1 MKKQTQEQDQR
12 ISELEVLRKSQQFH
26 QLILDNAYDLIAI
39 HKLADLSYEY
49 VNPATIK
56 VLGYSQEELLAQSP
70 LDLIHPDD
78 INRVMKRLKEI
89 LPKGEG
95 QDKYRYRKKNG
106 TYVCLEVAATILPR
120 ENDDTAMI
128 IISRDI
134 TDQEQ
139 AETALQ
145 RQVDFQDLLLEI
157 SENFASIAVDD
168 IDDMINTTLRMI
180 GAFDNNDR
188 SYICMLSDDRHT
200 ISNIYEWCAEG
211 IAAEMD
217 RLQGLSVS
225 VLPWWNKDFQDLE
238 QISIPPVTGLPKAT
252 QTEIEI
258 LPTESVQSLI
268 VVPIFLEDKII
279 GFLGVD
285 SVKCEKIWS
294 KENVITF
301 KTVAQHI
308 AKAWRRKKF
317 TKALQAS
324 ENYYKTI
331 FENTGAA
338 TMIIE
343 EDMTIVMVNEE
354 YERLL
359 GYAKEDLIGMKWTD
373 LIPDKSVAAMK
384 EYHRLRSIDPSAV
397 PHKYSTYLLD
407 RQGKYR
413 DGLVA
418 VDIIPGTKKSVATFI
433 DFTEFNRID
442 RALKAISA
450 VMEAIIHTVDEEEL
464 LQRVCQKIVEVGGYS
479 LAWVGYA
486 RQDQQ
491 QKVQPIAY
499 AGTNGAYLSKLN
511 IALQDPK
518 RGQGPTGQAIRTGKP
533 VISRDFK
540 QDETFKPW
548 LKNALR
554 RGFKSSMD
562 IPLMADNKA
571 FGVLSIYS
579 NQTDVFDNEEQ
590 KLLLDMANN
599 LAYAIISLNT
609 RLEGNQTAQQL
620 EMSLEKMQRILMQ
633 AVTSLGNALDIKDPY
648 TTGHQKKVVRL
659 AVAIAE
665 ELGLSKGQIEGISVA
680 GNLHDI
686 GKINVPSEI
695 LSKPGKLSDLEFA
708 MIKTH
713 CQTGFEIIK
722 EIEFPWPVAEV
733 LLQHHERMD
742 GSGYPRGLIGD
753 QLLLESRIMAVAD
766 VVEAMASHRPY
777 RPALGIDIAL
787 EEISKNRGI
796 LYDPD
801 VVDACLRVF
810 WANGFKLT

>member
-1 MKKQTQEQDQR
+1 MQTYEQDQQ
-12 ISELEVLRKSQQFH
+12 ISGLKVLRKSQQLDR
-26 QLILDNAYDLIAI
+26 LILDNAHDFITI

-56 VLGYSQEELLAQSP
+56 VLGYSQEELFAQSP
-70 LDLIHPDD
+70 LDIIHPDD
-78 INRVMKRLKEI
+78 INRVMKRLKED
-89 LPKGEG
+89 LPKGAG
-95 QDKYRYRKKNG
+95 QDKFRYRKKDG
-106 TYVCLEVAATILPR
+106 TYVCLEAAATILPR
-120 ENDDTAMI
+120 ENDDTTML

-134 TDQEQ
+134 TDREE
-139 AETALQ
+139 ARAALQ
-145 RQVDFQDLLLEI
+145 RQVDSQDLLLEI
-157 SENFASIAVDD
+157 SQKFANIAVDD
-168 IDDMINTTLRMI
+168 IDDMINITLRMI
-180 GAFDNNDR
+180 GEFDNNDR
-188 SYICMLSDDRHT
+188 SYICRLSDDQHT
-200 ISNIYEWCAEG
+200 ISNIHEWCAEG
-211 IAAEMD
+211 IAPEMES
-217 RLQGLSVS
+217 LQGLPVS
-225 VLPWWNKDFQDLE
+225 VLPWWNGNFQDS
-238 QISIPPVTGLPKAT
+238 QPISVSPVTDLLPAAPAEK
-252 QTEIEI
+252 EI
-258 LPTESVQSLI
+258 LPTESVQSII

-285 SVKCEKIWS
+285 SVRCEKNWS
-294 KENVITF
+294 QENVIMF
-301 KTVAQHI
+301 ETVAQHI
-308 AKAWRRKKF
+308 AKAWQHKRL
-317 TKALQAS
+317 TQALQAS
-324 ENYYKTI
+324 ENYFKTI
-331 FENTGAA
+331 FENNGAA
-338 TMIIE
+338 AMIIE
-343 EDMTIVMVNEE
+343 EDMTVTMVNEE
-354 YERLL
+354 YQRLL
-359 GYAKEDLIGMKWTD
+359 GYKKEDVIGIKWTD
-373 LIPDKSVAAMK
+373 LIPRDSVAAMK
-384 EYHRLRSIDPSAV
+384 EYHRLRRIDPSAV
-397 PHKYSTYLLD
+397 PHKYNAQLLD
-407 RQGKYR
+407 KQGKYR
-413 DGLVA
+413 DGLVT
-418 VDIIPGTKKSVATFI
+418 VDIIPETNKSVATFI

-442 RALKAISA
+442 RALKASS
-450 VMEAIIHTVDEEEL
+450 TVTEVIMHAADEGEL
-464 LQRVCQKIVEVGGYS
+464 LQRVCQKTVEVGGYS
-479 LAWVGYA
+479 LAWVGYV

-491 QKVQPIAY
+491 QKVQPVAY

-518 RGQGPTGQAIRTGKP
+518 RGQGPTGQAIRTGQP

-562 IPLMADNKA
+562 IPLMAENKA

-590 KLLLDMANN
+590 KLLLDTANN

-609 RLEGNQTAQQL
+609 RLEGNQTTQQL
-620 EMSLEKMQRILMQ
+620 EKSLEKMQRILRQ
-633 AVTSLGNALDIKDPY
+633 AITSLGNALERKDPY
-648 TTGHQKKVVRL
+648 TAGHQKKVVRL

-665 ELGLSKGQIEGISVA
+665 ELQLSKGQIEGISVA
-680 GNLHDI
+680 SNLHDI

-695 LSKPGKLSDLEFA
+695 WSKPGKLSDLEFA

-713 CQTGFEIIK
+713 CQAGFEIVK

-742 GSGYPRGLIGD
+742 GSGYPRGLTGD
-753 QLLLESRIMAVAD
+753 QLLLEARIMAVAD

-810 WANGFKLT
+810 QKNRFKLK